1 MHSRMLLVAATLL
14 SSLAFG
20 CSLSGL
26 NAQAITAA
34 QTSPDRIS
42 AGAPLVPEWKL
53 GEAVK
58 FENLT
63 IFPVTASRWPA
74 TDQFITLDAGLK
86 SGQVSITE
94 MGAQAQQGRESQAQA
109 QPQAEVNRL
118 SLRNGSGRPLILI
131 AGEML
136 LGGQQDRID
145 AIDRI
150 VPPSQAPTQLAVF
163 CVEPGRWNGA
173 EQFGLTARSDR
184 LPGGTR
190 AISEVAAGAAGGVGS
205 RDAAGSGPSAGRGV
219 GSGDP
224 ARVPTGTANGAG
236 SGPVPAETAETVT
249 VTSAPGDAAVGGMA
263 NSKVR
268 EKAEVSRDQAGVWS
282 TVNVTALANMV
293 VTTSGSLQHVYDDK
307 KVSDHLDRYIRALR
321 ARLGAKN
328 IIGVVVAVDGK
339 VQLADIFASP
349 SLFQAYLPKLLKS
362 YALEALSS
370 GGTKGSDVPSV
381 DARAFL
387 SPVRGEASYEGE
399 ERAYRLTSRSAQ
411 GETSFELEY
420 TGGGSPVLV
429 HFNRISSK

>member
-1 MHSRMLLVAATLL
+1 
-14 SSLAFG
+14 
-20 CSLSGL
+20 SLSGL
-26 NAQAITAA
+26 NAQAITVG
-34 QTSPDRIS
+34 QTSPERIS

-94 MGAQAQQGRESQAQA
+94 MGAQAQQGGESQGHA

-118 SLRNGSGRPLILI
+118 SLRNGSGRPLVLI

-145 AIDRI
+145 ASDRI
-150 VPPSQAPTQLAVF
+150 VPPSQEPAQLAVF

-173 EQFGLTARSDR
+173 EQFGLTARSDH

-190 AISEVAAGAAGGVGS
+190 AISEVAAGAAGGLGSGDAGGVGPGTGS
-205 RDAAGSGPSAGRGV
+205 GAGPGDAGRVPARSGSGSGSGPASAG
-219 GSGDP
+219 
-224 ARVPTGTANGAG
+224 
-236 SGPVPAETAETVT
+236 TAETVT
-249 VTSAPGDAAVGGMA
+249 VTGAPGDGAVGGMA

-282 TVNVTALANMV
+282 TVNVTASANMV
-293 VTTSGSLQHVYDDK
+293 VSTSGSLQEVYDDK
-307 KVSDHLDRYIRALR
+307 KVSDHLDRYIRALK
-321 ARLGAKN
+321 AKLGAKN
-328 IIGVVVAVDGK
+328 VVGVVVAVDGK

-370 GGTKGSDVPSV
+370 GGSPSVEVPSV
-381 DARAFL
+381 DAR
-387 SPVRGEASYEGE
+387 
-399 ERAYRLTSRSAQ
+399 
-411 GETSFELEY
+411 
-420 TGGGSPVLV
+420 
-429 HFNRISSK
+429 